1 MNLIIDR
8 ILILLHTKYYLLIH
22 ENFRAMPTDIY
33 LILVIATV
41 SLVVIGVIMYAL
53 YKAIK
58 ILKMSIRDAQRDS
71 LPSSSNNQRRREGQ
85 NRVQRGGLGISN
97 SEARNSASNS
107 SLPRSASSNGVT
119 PTGTARR
126 GAGIAA
132 LPFFQG
138 TSYKI
143 LK

>member
-1 MNLIIDR
+1 
-8 ILILLHTKYYLLIH
+8 
-22 ENFRAMPTDIY
+22 MPTDIY

-41 SLVVIGVIMYAL
+41 SLVVICVIMYAL

-58 ILKMSIRDAQRDS
+58 ILKLSIRDAQRDC
-71 LPSSSNNQRRREGQ
+71 LPSSNHNQRRREGQ
-85 NRVQRGGLGISN
+85 NMSRGGLGISN
-97 SEARNSASNS
+97 SETRNSASNS